1 VPAPVSEVTSAPLSL
16 SDIGRRYVL
25 GGIIHEYHAAA

>member
-1 VPAPVSEVTSAPLSL
+1 VTSAPPSF
-16 SDIGRRYVL
+16 SDIGRRDVL